1 MLHLKLESKGF
12 CRYVAAMHRIL
23 AVALSLVIASPA
35 AGDVGRCPI
44 SADFIADPEII
55 ETSVP
60 LAGVEVLSTTHRSF
74 VRGAMVSIECTE
86 IDPDSVFPGAS
97 EEQILRNYLR
107 FWSIEPLS
115 DATEGL
121 SSGQSPVS
129 HIVMTGT
136 KTIQYIEVTYSYR
149 LFRFPSSFALVA
161 VGMPSDTI
169 DTADVERFLSSIQI
183 AGQDTETGDLELFE
197 IVRDGHISDLRQA
210 LQRGTWSEADLSK
223 ALVAAAGLNRP
234 AEAQL
239 LLEAG
244 ADPNHEVMGSSVIV
258 TATRE
263 NSVAVLE
270 LLLRNGADPNRRA
283 MFEWSP
289 LHHAILPDGS
299 RYQALQAFI
308 QAGSDLDARTSLQV
322 TPLHRAAG
330 FCDRR
335 TVEMLL
341 DAGADPSL
349 TEQYGR
355 TAYQRSVE
363 AGCSGV
369 GGLRPN

>member
-1 MLHLKLESKGF
+1 
-12 CRYVAAMHRIL
+12 MHRFL
-23 AVALSLVIASPA
+23 AVALSLVFASPA
-35 AGDVGRCPI
+35 AGNVGRCPI

-60 LAGVEVLSTTHRSF
+60 LAGVEVLSTTQRSF

-86 IDPDSVFPGAS
+86 IDPDTVFPGAS
-97 EEQILRNYLR
+97 DEQILRNYLR

-121 SSGQSPVS
+121 SRGQTPIP

-136 KTIQYIEVTYSYR
+136 KIIQGIEVTYSYR
-149 LFRFPSSFALVA
+149 LFRFPSNFALVA
-161 VGMPSDTI
+161 VGTPSDTI
-169 DTADVERFLSSIQI
+169 DSADVERFLNSIHLVEQV
-183 AGQDTETGDLELFE
+183 TGTADLELFE
-197 IVRDGHISDLRQA
+197 IVRDRHISDLHQA
-210 LQRGTWSEADLSK
+210 LQSGTWSEADLSK

-239 LLEAG
+239 LLDAG

-263 NSVAVLE
+263 NSAAVLE
-270 LLLRNGADPNRRA
+270 LLLRSGADPNRRV

-289 LHHAILPDGS
+289 LHHAILADGS
-299 RYQALQAFI
+299 RYQALQALI
-308 QAGSDLDARTSLQV
+308 QAGSDPDARTNLQV

-335 TVEMLL
+335 AVEMLL
-341 DAGADPSL
+341 NAGADPSL
-349 TEQYGR
+349 TEKYGR

-363 AGCSGV
+363 AGCGGV
-369 GGLRPN
+369 GGLRPD